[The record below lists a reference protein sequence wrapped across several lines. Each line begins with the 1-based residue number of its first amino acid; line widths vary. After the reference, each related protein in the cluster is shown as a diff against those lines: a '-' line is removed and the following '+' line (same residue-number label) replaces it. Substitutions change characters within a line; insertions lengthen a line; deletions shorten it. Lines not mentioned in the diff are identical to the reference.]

1 MDLPLEQQI
10 QLTKLIDDYKGIAAF
25 RRAKRKLNYMQF
37 DYAVVND
44 LTLFMIEPDF
54 SFEALEQRID
64 VILSALPAI
73 KRIFAQPFIHLRE
86 HNVILPIESVRVVN
100 NNTLNH
106 IAVHSEMWS
115 DIKDG
120 EIMPSKLLSRT
131 YEDTYGI
138 YENLVFCNVVD
149 SVLSFARSNMRFLK
163 EMIYTTQTIEFNLLE
178 RVNHLNYFLALG
190 KIHIGYSQN
199 YAEHYGTAVRCL
211 NKLQFIYNTIVP
223 RLKRPVYKKN
233 KYRHDN
239 IKIHKTNILSMHKE
253 YHRIYKLGLYF
264 AHNSPEPVANITNK
278 DLVEL
283 IKNYYYFCQALCIF
297 AVGHFN
303 FVCNVTKAF
312 DMSKFSL
319 DFAFKKWSLKMERIT
334 VEDWRALAITV
345 KKNKPYKIILIP
357 SLFNSNDELVQKIKK
372 GVKADEYVVC
382 TPYEDC
388 EGAVLVGITSIE
400 SFRRVQQIILRAMIY
415 SDSDRTE
422 CPFCNSKLNV
432 NEELSTDGN
441 PVYECSACRT
451 QIYSAQ
457 CPETNEPFYYTK
469 IEGQVARQEEN
480 DEQWLEKRKDESK
493 MYFRN
498 VTATDDEFNPVCPHC
513 GKVHA
518 SE

>member
-10 QLTKLIDDYKGIAAF
+10 QLSKLIDDYKGIAAF
-25 RRAKRKLNYMQF
+25 RRARRKLNYMQF

-64 VILSALPAI
+64 VVLSALPAI

-106 IAVHSEMWS
+106 IAMHSEMWS

-264 AHNSPEPVANITNK
+264 AHNGGDPIAEITNK

-283 IKNYYYFCQALCIF
+283 IKNYYYFCQALCVF

-303 FVCNVTKAF
+303 FVCNVTKSF
-312 DMSKFSL
+312 DMSKFAL

-357 SLFNSNDELVQKIKK
+357 SLFNNNEALLEKIKK

-388 EGAVLVGITSIE
+388 ENAALVAITSIE
-400 SFRRVQQIILRAMIY
+400 SFRRIQQIVLRAMIY
-415 SDSDRTE
+415 ADSDRDE
-422 CPFCNSKLNV
+422 CPFCNSKLTV
-432 NEELSTDGN
+432 NEEDTDGN
-441 PVYECSACRT
+441 PVYECLACRT
-451 QIYSAQ
+451 QIFTAE
-457 CPETNEPFYYTK
+457 CPETNKPYVYTK
-469 IEGQVARQEEN
+469 IEGQTARQEED

-498 VTATDDEFNPVCPHC
+498 ITDTDGEFNPVCPHC
-513 GKVHA
+513 GKVHN
-518 SE
+518 